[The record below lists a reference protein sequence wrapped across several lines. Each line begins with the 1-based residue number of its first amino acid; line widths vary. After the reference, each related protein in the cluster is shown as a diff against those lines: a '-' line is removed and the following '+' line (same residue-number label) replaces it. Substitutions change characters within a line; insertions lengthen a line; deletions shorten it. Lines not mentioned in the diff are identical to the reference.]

1 LAAAAVALALDSG
14 HARAA
19 AAQSWRAFVL
29 VTGLL
34 LVGVVAADDGLFGWL
49 ASRLDAIPGSGRR
62 LFFCGLVLV
71 AVTTAVLNLDTAVVF
86 LTPVMVAAARRRG
99 VDEQPFL
106 YGTIFMVN
114 ASSLFLPGSN
124 LTNLIV
130 IGHEHVAGSEFL
142 RRMLPAALGATV
154 VTALAIWLLE
164 RPRLGRGRL
173 RPTTAPPPGP
183 LGVIATAGVVVLLL
197 ASSDPA
203 LAVLGLGIVATI
215 VLALR
220 GRLSRS
226 DLLEAVNPVALA
238 AVFCVA
244 VALGTLARS
253 WSAPADLMA
262 HSARVPTAV
271 IGALA
276 AVLLN
281 NLPAAAL
288 LSAGTVDHA
297 RALLIGLNIGPNLVV
312 TGSLSAFLWLQAARN
327 AGARPSIARYSRLGV
342 IVAPAG
348 IAGAL
353 LALYALAP
361 SRV

>member
-1 LAAAAVALALDSG
+1 
-14 HARAA
+14 
-19 AAQSWRAFVL
+19 
-29 VTGLL
+29 
-34 LVGVVAADDGLFGWL
+34 
-49 ASRLDAIPGSGRR
+49 
-62 LFFCGLVLV
+62 
-71 AVTTAVLNLDTAVVF
+71 VF
-86 LTPVMVAAARRRG
+86 LTPVMISAARRRG
-99 VDEQPFL
+99 VDERPFL

-130 IGHEHVAGSEFL
+130 IGHEHVSGSEFL
-142 RRMLPAALGATV
+142 RRMLPAALGAV
-154 VTALAIWLLE
+154 VATAAAIWLLE
-164 RPRLGRGRL
+164 RPRLGGGRL
-173 RPTTAPPPGP
+173 HATTAPRPGA
-183 LGVIATAGVVVLLL
+183 LGAVATAGVVVLLL

-203 LAVLGLGIVATI
+203 LAVLGLGIAATI
-215 VLALR
+215 VLAVR
-220 GRLSRS
+220 GRLARS
-226 DLLEAVNPVALA
+226 DLVEAVNPVALA

-253 WSAPADLMA
+253 WSAPGDLMA
-262 HSARVPTAV
+262 HSARVPTAA

-288 LSAGTVDHA
+288 LSAGPLHHA
-297 RALLIGLNIGPNLVV
+297 RALLIGLNIGPNLAV
-312 TGSLSAFLWLQAARN
+312 TGSLSAFLWLQAGRN
-327 AGARPSIARYSRLGV
+327 AGAQPSIRRYSRLGT

-353 LALYALAP
+353 LALFVFAP